1 MAASM
6 IAAIPTLVV
15 FLLLQRQIIESIKAT
30 GLKG

>member
-1 MAASM
+1 MV
-6 IAAIPTLVV
+6 AAIPTLLV